1 MESNKN
7 VNRNKWI
14 AFETIIV
21 TFDND
26 ICLFFYF
33 YFVLLKYFILFI
45 VFLIH
50 PVFCVLSS
58 SDTDVKVSGQIL
70 LQSC

>member
-21 TFDND
+21 TFDD
-26 ICLFFYF
+26 ICFFFYF
-33 YFVLLKYFILFI
+33 YFVLFKYFILFI